1 MRNLARELEL
11 SPNLNIELNNTEVLS
26 DAVDSLI
33 EKLTPSS
40 PVLAWLLDYIN
51 ERIADDKRWNVSN
64 EIKRFGWNI
73 FDESYI
79 EQGEGL
85 RQQLKAPN
93 TIKLYRNELREM
105 ETEALEQMKGFYDQ
119 FIGELEAYA
128 LTPEDLKGGAR
139 GIGSYFRKLRDGR
152 LSDKDTVNATL
163 KNSLD
168 DAKNWATKTSAQKN
182 EIIRLAETSL
192 LPLLQDAE
200 TFRPRNNKIVN
211 SCRLSL
217 QHLNKLQLLA
227 HIDEEVRELNREH
240 NRFLLSDTNALL
252 HNLVRDGDSSFVF
265 EKSVPIYET

>member
-1 MRNLARELEL
+1 
-11 SPNLNIELNNTEVLS
+11 
-26 DAVDSLI
+26 
-33 EKLTPSS
+33 
-40 PVLAWLLDYIN
+40 
-51 ERIADDKRWNVSN
+51 
-64 EIKRFGWNI
+64 
-73 FDESYI
+73 
-79 EQGEGL
+79 
-85 RQQLKAPN
+85 
-93 TIKLYRNELREM
+93 
-105 ETEALEQMKGFYDQ
+105 MKGFYDQ
-119 FIGELEAYA
+119 FIGELEAHA

-182 EIIRLAETSL
+182 DIIRLAETSL

-227 HIDEEVRELNREH
+227 HIDEEVRELNREQTASYYQIQMH
-240 NRFLLSDTNALL
+240 CSIIWYGMGILPSY
-252 HNLVRDGDSSFVF
+252 SK
-265 EKSVPIYET
+265 KSVPIYET